1 MKIVLESEDS
11 ILLVAAEG
19 MLTIEAASAEETYSP
34 FQMLASSLATCT
46 FSVLDSWAS
55 QAKLTVSDLSVRI
68 RWSFAEEPHRVDAFD
83 VQLTWPSLPEA
94 RWSAAK
100 RVAAL
105 CAVHATLTHPPEIA
119 IDIANSRE
127 AVQPVST

>member
-19 MLTIEAASAEETYSP
+19 MLAIEAASAEDSYSP
-34 FQMLASSLATCT
+34 FHMLASSLATCT
-46 FSVLDSWAS
+46 FSVLDSWAA

-83 VQLTWPSLPEA
+83 VQLAWPSLPEA

-119 IDIANSRE
+119 IEIANSRA